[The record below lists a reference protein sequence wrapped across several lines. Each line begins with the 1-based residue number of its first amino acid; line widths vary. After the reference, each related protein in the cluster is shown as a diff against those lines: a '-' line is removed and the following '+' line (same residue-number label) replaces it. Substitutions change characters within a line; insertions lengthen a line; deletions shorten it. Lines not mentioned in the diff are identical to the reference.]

1 MELKKFNID
10 GREVEFVNAY
20 RNTRTGFAHD
30 SNLFIDGRNCGD
42 ATCIY
47 YNRTWECYTYQ
58 SVMQKLIRNLIDH
71 RESYLKER
79 FKQDNGYCKISGSR
93 KEALNLVVSSDSELI
108 FYHKV
113 LEALR

>member
-1 MELKKFNID
+1 MELKKFIID

-30 SNLFIDGRNCGD
+30 SNLFIDGRNYGD

-58 SVMQKLIRNLIDH
+58 SVMQKLIHNLIDS

-79 FKQDNGYCKISGSR
+79 FKRDNGYCKISGSR
-93 KEALNLVVSSDSELI
+93 KDALRALIASDSDVV
-108 FYHKV
+108 FYHKIYES
-113 LEALR
+113 L